1 MASRKWITND
11 FYWKLFSVVLAV
23 VVWLIVDKIRS
34 GTVATGL
41 LSVSNTFTN
50 VPVIAVAANA
60 DVHQARVQ
68 PGSVSITVSGAPS
81 VVATLETNQVHA
93 TVDLT
98 GIEVAHNLIRNV
110 DVALP
115 PRVTIIEVD
124 PSVVAVTIST
134 NQ

>member
-1 MASRKWITND
+1 MANRKWITED
-11 FYWKLFSVVLAV
+11 FYWKIFSVALAV
-23 VVWLIVDKIRS
+23 IVWLIVNKIRS

-60 DVHQARVQ
+60 NVQNARVV
-68 PGSVSITVSGAPS
+68 PGAVSVTVSGAPS
-81 VVATLETNQVHA
+81 IVATLETNQLHA